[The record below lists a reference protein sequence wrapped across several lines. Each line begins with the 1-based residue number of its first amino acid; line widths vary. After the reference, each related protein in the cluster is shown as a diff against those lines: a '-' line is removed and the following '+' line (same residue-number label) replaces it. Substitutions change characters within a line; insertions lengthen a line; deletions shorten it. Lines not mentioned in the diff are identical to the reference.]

1 MKLFDPKA
9 QPAKL
14 EVVRLD
20 DLDDGEFTAP
30 EPDELEDEEEEEDD
44 EDEEDDEEEGDE
56 AAGDEGIDDVQPL

>member
-30 EPDELEDEEEEEDD
+30 EPDELEDE
-44 EDEEDDEEEGDE
+44 DEEDDEEEGDE